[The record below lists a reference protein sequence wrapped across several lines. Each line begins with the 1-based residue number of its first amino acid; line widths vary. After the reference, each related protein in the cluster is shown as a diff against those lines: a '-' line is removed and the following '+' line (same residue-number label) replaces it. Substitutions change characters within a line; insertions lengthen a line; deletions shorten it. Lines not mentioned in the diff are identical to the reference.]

1 MGKRNKREVISLY
14 DHKRKAKKDLY
25 YWTYNRYMKL
35 LTDFENNENE
45 NPDLLDE
52 IYKLQD
58 RLNLYLKRWNNLLAL
73 NLYFWVD

>member
-1 MGKRNKREVISLY
+1 
-14 DHKRKAKKDLY
+14 
-25 YWTYNRYMKL
+25 MKL

-58 RLNLYLKRWNNLLAL
+58 RLNLYLKR
-73 NLYFWVD
+73 VE